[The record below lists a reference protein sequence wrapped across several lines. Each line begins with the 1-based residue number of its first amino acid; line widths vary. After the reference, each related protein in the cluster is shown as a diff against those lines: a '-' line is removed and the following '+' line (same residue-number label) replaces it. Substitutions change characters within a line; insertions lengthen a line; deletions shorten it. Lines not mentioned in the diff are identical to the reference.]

1 MKYAIV
7 TLFVLVTLFACS
19 KKESNGNLHITGNIK
34 GLKKGTLYIQKI
46 VDTALMAI
54 DTIEINGD
62 SHFSSD
68 LDIQSPEM
76 YYLFLDR
83 GITNSLDNNLSFF
96 AEAGSI
102 NIETSLE
109 YFNSDAKIT
118 GSKNQEKY
126 EEYKK
131 QLEQTGQNEMSTTDP
146 DSRLMC
152 NNNNSVDVSY
162 NVQTTVDSKHKLIV
176 DFKVT
181 QNPNDLGE
189 LDNMALRAK
198 KIFKGKEF
206 EALADKGYY
215 KAEDLK
221 KCVDNGITPYVTKQ
235 VYSNGTGDRDFY
247 TDKFKFDKNQKVYIC
262 PAGKELQYYK
272 ERKKDGKVIGY
283 EYRNYESCKGCEFK
297 ERCTKS
303 KKGRTICRHVDQD
316 FLDTIDLQTELN
328 MEKYKLRQMIVEHPF
343 GTVKRSWG
351 AYYFLT
357 KRKFSVSAEISLSFL
372 VYNLKRV
379 ISILGTKEIIKR
391 LRERKKPVL
400 I

>member
-7 TLFVLVTLFACS
+7 TLFVLLTFSACS

-131 QLEQTGQNEMSTTDP
+131 IISRFTDENL
-146 DSRLMC
+146 SLMEKKF
-152 NNNNSVDVSY
+152 NAFKNKNMKM
-162 NVQTTVDSKHKLIV
+162 VDSIETLQNLNLKRRYLFTTNFALNNKDSEVAPYLALSEISDINLKYLDTIQKTMTPKIAQSLYGKKLI
-176 DFKVT
+176 
-181 QNPNDLGE
+181 Q
-189 LDNMALRAK
+189 
-198 KIFKGKEF
+198 
-206 EALADKGYY
+206 
-215 KAEDLK
+215 
-221 KCVDNGITPYVTKQ
+221 
-235 VYSNGTGDRDFY
+235 FY
-247 TDKFKFDKNQKVYIC
+247 N
-262 PAGKELQYYK
+262 
-272 ERKKDGKVIGY
+272 ERKKQ
-283 EYRNYESCKGCEFK
+283 E
-297 ERCTKS
+297 
-303 KKGRTICRHVDQD
+303 
-316 FLDTIDLQTELN
+316 
-328 MEKYKLRQMIVEHPF
+328 
-343 GTVKRSWG
+343 
-351 AYYFLT
+351 
-357 KRKFSVSAEISLSFL
+357 
-372 VYNLKRV
+372 
-379 ISILGTKEIIKR
+379 
-391 LRERKKPVL
+391 
-400 I
+400 